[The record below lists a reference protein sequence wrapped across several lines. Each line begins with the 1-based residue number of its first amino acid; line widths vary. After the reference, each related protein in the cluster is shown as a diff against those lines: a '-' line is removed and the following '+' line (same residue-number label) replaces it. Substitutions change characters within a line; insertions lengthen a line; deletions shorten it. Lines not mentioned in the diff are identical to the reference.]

1 MDCFHLDFEYNFL
14 SKHFKAN
21 LLRIITISDYYEK
34 FCNNFKKF
42 IENCLKEKEEFSK
55 IQFDIKDNCFN
66 DMSICI
72 SKFFEQQVII
82 FKQYNS
88 MFTKIKNDFVK
99 PLNTFHHDLSE
110 NYSEILKKLNEGKKI
125 IHYLKKKLNESRRNH
140 YYECEIFEKI
150 KKENDN
156 DFTNEEVINQNYIVE
171 ETFNIYKKQ
180 LNEINNYIVK
190 YNSEYEILMKKIIEL
205 EDNLNS
211 LLKKKFMNLYN
222 IEENCIIRNKDE
234 YPFIIYSSKKD
245 IEKFTNELNFKTKD
259 NRIEMEKYISY
270 QDFKKI
276 SPNLINKKIEKKKN
290 NSSDL
295 TFSIAISEGFLYTL
309 KDEDEDNKSNFIH
322 FEPPKKT
329 NEEIINLFI
338 QNIFKSDLLNYDKI
352 QEIKNIISEDNSM
365 IKTFVLNYYNF
376 SPKTFYH
383 FQNEKNLYS
392 IANIFNMILNN
403 LNSSMIEE
411 KIQIIIYILLIG
423 ERSYYNN
430 IYLCSLLWENNFL
443 KLKEVWE
450 KLINRRFIQRI
461 SFRVKKIIELR
472 NNNNNEIGIFSSFK
486 KLISEEPLKRSLFE
500 GANLDLIKEIKL
512 NTRLKKLGYENQ
524 IKNYSYLNNEEKLII
539 DSEINKNIKKTLFE
553 FIEHLLNYNVSIP
566 DSINLIVDIGSK
578 FDLSSKLI
586 NYYIL
591 CINTFSLS
599 ICRNIKNNETRE
611 KINDLIQKRDI
622 TIKLRYPCSLIKDK
636 EKKFVLSN
644 LCKYLKNK
652 ELIPLFLLKKSISTK
667 IKYNFYLNYL
677 NSNKEI
683 SIEIRLKIWKSIL
696 DIKKVILEIKDK
708 IKEIDKNSE
717 KYKLI
722 EQDIKRTHL
731 GEDSKEKNNIL
742 INILMKVTN
751 LIELNLDYQNEK
763 NKYEYYQGMNYL
775 SAFIYLL
782 TNNENESVYL
792 LYSILI
798 NTELKNIYCQK
809 MLKLKNFFPI
819 FEKLLKLY
827 IPSISFYLKKN
838 SVKVEYFLTPFVL
851 TIFTNVIQ
859 NKNNIPLIIL
869 NIWDEFLIKGWK
881 SLINSIL
888 ILIKFHIND
897 ILNKSGD
904 ELFKFLIN
912 DLSQSAFFDDEN
924 YYLWNNEKF
933 NIKKRYL
940 KVLEEEVEF
949 EKNKEE

>member
-1 MDCFHLDFEYNFL
+1 
-14 SKHFKAN
+14 
-21 LLRIITISDYYEK
+21 
-34 FCNNFKKF
+34 
-42 IENCLKEKEEFSK
+42 
-55 IQFDIKDNCFN
+55 
-66 DMSICI
+66 
-72 SKFFEQQVII
+72 
-82 FKQYNS
+82 
-88 MFTKIKNDFVK
+88 
-99 PLNTFHHDLSE
+99 
-110 NYSEILKKLNEGKKI
+110 
-125 IHYLKKKLNESRRNH
+125 
-140 YYECEIFEKI
+140 
-150 KKENDN
+150 
-156 DFTNEEVINQNYIVE
+156 
-171 ETFNIYKKQ
+171 
-180 LNEINNYIVK
+180 
-190 YNSEYEILMKKIIEL
+190 
-205 EDNLNS
+205 
-211 LLKKKFMNLYN
+211 MNLYN

-245 IEKFTNELNFKTKD
+245 IEKFTNELNFKKKD
-259 NRIEMEKYISY
+259 NRIEMEKYISH

-276 SPNLINKKIEKKKN
+276 SPNFINKKIEKKKN

-338 QNIFKSDLLNYDKI
+338 QNLFKSDLLNYDKI

-912 DLSQSAFFDDEN
+912 DLSQSAFFNDEN